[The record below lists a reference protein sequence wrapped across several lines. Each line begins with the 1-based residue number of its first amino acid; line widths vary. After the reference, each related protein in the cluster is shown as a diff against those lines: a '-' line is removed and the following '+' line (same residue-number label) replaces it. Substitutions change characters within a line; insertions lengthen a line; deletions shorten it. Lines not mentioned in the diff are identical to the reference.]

1 MSRNEDLMREQQVL
15 ERLDRLAKFLDSS
28 LKLPGTKVTL
38 GLDSVL
44 GVLPL
49 GGDLA
54 GMLISSYFI
63 LVGYRLGASRA
74 TLKKMAAN
82 IVIDALVG
90 SVPVLGDIFDVSW
103 KANIRNVKLL
113 KGEVERIRLQKMP
126 A

>member
-1 MSRNEDLMREQQVL
+1 MREQQVL